1 VKTVTRI
8 GLVFCFS
15 LFLGLALAPQ
25 GQAEEFYAYKDP
37 HGNLVI
43 SNKLPPTGSIV
54 LKRYELPEAN
64 DPQIQQRH
72 EGSDTQLNGKSEDR
86 AKPSQNK

>member
-1 VKTVTRI
+1 MKNVTTI
-8 GLVFCFS
+8 GLLFGFS
-15 LFLGLALAPQ
+15 LFLGLGLATR

-54 LKRYELPEAN
+54 LKRYELPQAT
-64 DPQIQQRH
+64 DPQVQQPH
-72 EGSDTQLNGKSEDR
+72 EGADTLLNGRSEDPP
-86 AKPSQNK
+86 KPSKNK

>member
-1 VKTVTRI
+1 VKNITTI
-8 GLVFCFS
+8 GLLFGFS
-15 LFLGLALAPQ
+15 LFLGLGLATR

-54 LKRYELPEAN
+54 LKRYELPQAT
-64 DPQIQQRH
+64 DPQVQQPH
-72 EGSDTQLNGKSEDR
+72 EGSDTRLNELSEDS
-86 AKPSQNK
+86 AKPSKNK